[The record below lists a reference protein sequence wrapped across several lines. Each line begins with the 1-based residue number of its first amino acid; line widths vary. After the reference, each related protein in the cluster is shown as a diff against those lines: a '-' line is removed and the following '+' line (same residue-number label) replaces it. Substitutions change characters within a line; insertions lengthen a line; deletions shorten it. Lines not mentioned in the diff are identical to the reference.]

1 MHVSNPVVIVTAASK
16 GIGAGVAR
24 FLSSRGYRLSLFARS
39 DDVSTLADELR
50 GMATQ
55 GSVQHEDD
63 LRKLVKET
71 LKTFGRIDALVNNT
85 GHPAKGDLLSPGDG
99 VWQEGFELILRSVIQ
114 LARLIT
120 PVMRNQG
127 GGSIVNISSYAA
139 VRPELERPISSVFR
153 AGLSAWTRLH
163 AEYGAPY
170 GIRVNSVLP
179 GFIEMAS
186 GSPACRHDSSWPLR
200 ASGGTCPHGCLS
212 LVVRCFLHHRTE
224 SGGRWRHGPNALN
237 AGRSDNCHL
246 AAC

>member
-85 GHPAKGDLLSPGDG
+85 GHPAKGDLLSLGDEE
-99 VWQEGFELILRSVIQ
+99 WQEGFELILRSVIH

-120 PVMRNQG
+120 PVMQNQG

-179 GFIEMAS
+179 GFIETRPQAAPPVATIPLGRYGQVEELARTVAFLLSSDAS
-186 GSPACRHDSSWPLR
+186 YITGQN
-200 ASGGTCPHGCLS
+200 
-212 LVVRCFLHHRTE
+212 LVVDGGMVRT
-224 SGGRWRHGPNALN
+224 L
-237 AGRSDNCHL
+237 
-246 AAC
+246 

>member
-85 GHPAKGDLLSPGDG
+85 GHPAKGDLLSLGDED
-99 VWQEGFELILRSVIQ
+99 WQEGFELILRSVIQ

-120 PVMRNQG
+120 PVMQNQG
-127 GGSIVNISSYAA
+127 GGSIVNVSSYAA

-179 GFIEMAS
+179 GFIETRPQAAPPVATIPLGRYGQVEELARTVAFLLSSDAS
-186 GSPACRHDSSWPLR
+186 YITGQN
-200 ASGGTCPHGCLS
+200 
-212 LVVRCFLHHRTE
+212 LVVDGGMVRT
-224 SGGRWRHGPNALN
+224 L
-237 AGRSDNCHL
+237 
-246 AAC
+246 

>member
-55 GSVQHEDD
+55 GSVQREDD

-85 GHPAKGDLLSPGDG
+85 GHPAKGDLLSLGDED
-99 VWQEGFELILRSVIQ
+99 WQEGFELILRSVIQ

-120 PVMRNQG
+120 PVMQNQG
-127 GGSIVNISSYAA
+127 GGSIVNVSSYAA

-153 AGLSAWTRLH
+153 AGLAAWTRLH

-179 GFIEMAS
+179 GFIETRPQAAPPVATIPLGRYGQVEELARTVAFLLSSDAS
-186 GSPACRHDSSWPLR
+186 YVTGQN
-200 ASGGTCPHGCLS
+200 
-212 LVVRCFLHHRTE
+212 LVVDGGMVRT
-224 SGGRWRHGPNALN
+224 L
-237 AGRSDNCHL
+237 
-246 AAC
+246 